1 MLLSCGDALVDFLP
15 VKSVDGRDAAVP
27 VAGGSCLNIA
37 VGMARLGAPAGFVG
51 GISTDLFGRI
61 ISSHALASKVDLR
74 YATQSE
80 HQTTLAFVRH
90 VAGEP
95 QYAFYDEATASRNWT
110 YRRGS
115 IPFEEIEAIHVG
127 STTLA
132 NDEGATQALAMIRD
146 AGGSVTISF
155 DPNCRPNLV
164 KHKARYVDWMD
175 AFAAAAHI
183 VRMSD
188 VDFEFLY
195 GGGDYAGK
203 AKSLIRAGASLV
215 VITRGIKG
223 AQAWHAE
230 AGAVEL
236 HAPTVDVVDTI
247 GAGDSFQAAL
257 LFTQDRT
264 DRHESPDADEFG
276 RTWSRGVICVSMRCF
291 HMRARRCRSA
301 ATIRCGRGIVPSSG
315 TRTDIESL
323 AGHRAEFIFAVLN
336 IETSDGAPVRILV
349 RRIASWSG
357 SAGVPDKAGL
367 RKQKLGP
374 ALKDEWRM
382 TRRSCSWSD
391 RPR

>member
-1 MLLSCGDALVDFLP
+1 MLLSCGDALIDFLP

-61 ISSHALASKVDLR
+61 IADHALASKVDLR
-74 YATQSE
+74 YATRSE

-90 VAGEP
+90 VGREP

-132 NDEGATQALAMIRD
+132 NDRGAAQTLAMIED
-146 AGGSVTISF
+146 ADGSTTISF

-164 KHKARYVDWMD
+164 RHKARYVDQMD
-175 AFAAAAHI
+175 AFAATANI

-195 GGGDYAGK
+195 GGSDHRGK
-203 AKSLIRAGASLV
+203 AKSLIKAGASLV

-223 AQAWHAE
+223 AQAWHGE
-230 AGAVEL
+230 AGAIDVQ
-236 HAPTVDVVDTI
+236 ARTMAVVDTI

-257 LFTQDRT
+257 LFALRAIGRIKTGTLAQIGL
-264 DRHESPDADEFG
+264 DEL
-276 RTWSRGVICVSMRCF
+276 SRVLSFASTC
-291 HMRARRCRSA
+291 A
-301 ATIRCGRGIVPSSG
+301 AFTCGRAGADPPRQSDVG
-315 TRTDIESL
+315 AAL
-323 AGHRAEFIFAVLN
+323 ARL
-336 IETSDGAPVRILV
+336 L
-349 RRIASWSG
+349 
-357 SAGVPDKAGL
+357 PDVV
-367 RKQKLGP
+367 
-374 ALKDEWRM
+374 
-382 TRRSCSWSD
+382 
-391 RPR
+391 